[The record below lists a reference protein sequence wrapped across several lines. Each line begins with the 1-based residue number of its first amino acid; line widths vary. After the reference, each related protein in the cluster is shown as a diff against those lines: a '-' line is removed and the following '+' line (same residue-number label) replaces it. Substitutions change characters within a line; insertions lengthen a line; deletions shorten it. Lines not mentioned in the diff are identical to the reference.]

1 MKKAIEL
8 KVGDV
13 IRTEQWSNLWKRIV
27 PTTCTVM
34 DVQQFGSNCNI
45 MAKMKDGF
53 KEVVIDLFA
62 ASDFEYELVG

>member
-1 MKKAIEL
+1 MKKASEL

-13 IRTEQWSNLWKRIV
+13 IRTEHWSNLWKRIV

-34 DVQQFGSNCNI
+34 DVQKNGATCNI

-53 KEVVIDLFA
+53 NEVVINLFA
-62 ASDFEYELVG
+62 TSDYEYELV